1 MKRLGKLDVVTQSL
15 SHRGDWED
23 HEIKDSLGYVV
34 RHSFKTERIN
44 KINARVTQS
53 LVNSG
58 LHPYPFMCHLFK
70 IYLLVCL
77 SMSVCINL

>member
-15 SHRGDWED
+15 SHMGDWED
-23 HEIKDSLGYVV
+23 HEIKGSLGYVV

-44 KINARVTQS
+44 KRQGHTVTCKFRP
-53 LVNSG
+53 
-58 LHPYPFMCHLFK
+58 PYLYIYVSFFK

-77 SMSVCINL
+77 SVCINL